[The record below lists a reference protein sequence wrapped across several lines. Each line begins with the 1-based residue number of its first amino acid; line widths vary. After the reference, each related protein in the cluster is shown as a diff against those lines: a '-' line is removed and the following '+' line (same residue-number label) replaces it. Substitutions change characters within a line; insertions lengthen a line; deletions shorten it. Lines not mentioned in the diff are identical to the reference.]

1 MAKRREL
8 KCEICGAAFVYRGVG
23 QPAKRCLKHR
33 HNRNRDLRV
42 AQEALSGGLPT
53 APLEAAGVETDGGSK
68 RSLESTA
75 RAWRARR
82 LAVGLGLE
90 ADPRRAAELVGLE
103 PQSAEELAELVEEA
117 GRYDDLRD
125 RKPQAQAALLQAAI
139 TLGAIRLAAGI
150 DTVPQSL
157 LAPNL
162 KALTS
167 ALQSVQGHTGV
178 AYSHLQLVVE
188 GPNGELWDPVKRMTI
203 DRAPSSPSSP
213 TPTTTGTSGDPSR
226 GNA

>member
-125 RKPQAQAALLQAAI
+125 RKPQAQAALLQAAARGLVVDCGCFGSEAPSSAGMARAI
-139 TLGAIRLAAGI
+139 ARDLVMLGAIVALYGRKVAKLPAA
-150 DTVPQSL
+150 
-157 LAPNL
+157 A
-162 KALTS
+162 
-167 ALQSVQGHTGV
+167 
-178 AYSHLQLVVE
+178 
-188 GPNGELWDPVKRMTI
+188 
-203 DRAPSSPSSP
+203 SSCETCCEP
-213 TPTTTGTSGDPSR
+213 
-226 GNA
+226 A